1 MAFSKSH
8 LWPILTKMGSLLS
21 APLTAAPQTLPLSP
35 TIASDYTL
43 QHLIPA
49 FFQIGLFEVVDDR
62 GFL

>member
-1 MAFSKSH
+1 
-8 LWPILTKMGSLLS
+8 MGSLLS

-49 FFQIGLFEVVDDR
+49 FLQIGLFEVVDDR